1 MTLKAHGQPSRTILS
16 NLHLSQFLDHSI
28 SCLQLGRSIRA
39 CQSHNFHAARLRR
52 LNSRRSIFNHQ
63 TILGLRSQ

>member
-28 SCLQLGRSIRA
+28 GCLQLGRSIRA
-39 CQSHNFHAARLRR
+39 CKSHNFHAAGLRR
-52 LNSRRSIFNHQ
+52 LNSRGGVFDHQ
-63 TILGLRSQ
+63 TILRLRSQ